1 MVATT
6 SIMSLIQLRVN
17 RISYSQNQ
25 SGAYALILD
34 EVDGDRK
41 LPVVIGEFEAQSIAV
56 ALDKDI
62 QLQRPFT
69 HDLFRNFSMRFD
81 IIIKRVII
89 QKLVDGVF
97 YSSLI
102 CERDKIEEIIDS
114 RTSDAISLALR
125 FQAPIFAHN
134 QVLEKAGITMD
145 VQEKEKKTK
154 SDIPQ
159 SSNQELSRLSVEEL
173 QAAIK
178 KAVKKE
184 DYELAVRLR
193 DEISKRTKD
202 KK

>member
-1 MVATT
+1 MFTFF
-6 SIMSLIQLRVN
+6 MSLIQLRVN

-34 EVDGDRK
+34 EVDGERK

-81 IIIKRVII
+81 INIKRVII

-125 FQAPIFAHN
+125 FQAPIFAHDL
-134 QVLEKAGITMD
+134 VLEKAGITMD
-145 VQEKEKKTK
+145 EQEDQKIPKKDSPQK
-154 SDIPQ
+154 SPL
-159 SSNQELSRLSVEEL
+159 EL
-173 QAAIK
+173 
-178 KAVKKE
+178 
-184 DYELAVRLR
+184 
-193 DEISKRTKD
+193 
-202 KK
+202 

>member
-1 MVATT
+1 
-6 SIMSLIQLRVN
+6 MSLIQLRVN

-34 EVDGDRK
+34 EIDGERK
-41 LPVVIGEFEAQSIAV
+41 LPVVIGEYEAQSIAV

-81 IIIKRVII
+81 IVIKRVII

-97 YSSLI
+97 YASLI
-102 CERDKIEEIIDS
+102 CEHDKIEEIIDS

-125 FQAPIFAHN
+125 FEAPIFAHEL
-134 QVLEKAGITMD
+134 VLQKAGITMD
-145 VQEKEKKTK
+145 DQEKEKTPKTPTSK
-154 SDIPQ
+154 NKPQ
-159 SSNQELSRLSVEEL
+159 DLSRLSPEEL

-193 DEISKRTKD
+193 DEISKRTED